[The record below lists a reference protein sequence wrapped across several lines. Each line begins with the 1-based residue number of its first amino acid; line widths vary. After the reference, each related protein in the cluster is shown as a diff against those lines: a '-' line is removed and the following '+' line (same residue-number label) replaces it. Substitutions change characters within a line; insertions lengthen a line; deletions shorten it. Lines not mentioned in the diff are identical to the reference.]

1 MDRIAEL
8 EKQLLAAQ
16 VRIARAEEEK
26 ARAEEGKARAE
37 EEKERAEEEKT
48 RAEEEKTR
56 AEEETRETTLFEYI
70 EACHDLIFANFTV
83 ETNKDITSKGSI
95 TNPGGRRCPYRL
107 EPWEDFLEEQRVILG
122 TLFSTFPAQTQAFR
136 SRHYLKTR
144 GQVIAATR
152 VGDEDALRLVL
163 QDLVAEPV
171 TSIVERFQDE
181 DAVKAEFDIGAG
193 IAFETRVNALAGSE
207 QGAGG
212 RPRTPDGTKLRPDQI
227 CAYRRDDGHSTG
239 RTMAYIIEH
248 KAPHKLTLPHLRVG
262 LRPMNIYEEVV
273 NRPTIPVPEEIDAR
287 FHYNADRLAA
297 AAVTQTFD
305 YMIQAGL
312 TYGCLTTGE
321 GFVFLKI
328 DWTHPITLFYHL
340 AEPVPEVDEHRSNF
354 LCCTAVSQVLAFTVL
369 ALDAQARQEHGQ
381 NDRRRAMES
390 LKTWAVDWDTIL
402 RSIPQSERAAP
413 PTSPAYKARTYK
425 GVDRSPYLLR
435 QNKAR
440 AAGERDRRVG
450 LAGRHPSP
458 ESDDDNGGEAR
469 MPDTPTPARRRRALR
484 DPARHPHGNSGPA
497 GPSSQHGRSSQRR
510 YCTQTCLLGLVVG
523 GALDEA
529 CPNVALHRRTDG
541 DHLHPVDHATWL
553 GLLRE
558 QLGRTLD
565 DGIVPLEKQGARG
578 VLFQVTLLAHGY
590 TFVSKATTA
599 SFIRELEHEAVVY
612 DRLRPLQGTRVP
624 VFLGAVDLREIGRT
638 YYYDIEVRIIY
649 LVLLSCGGRSLD
661 EIPVSDDAKIQRE
674 AIQSVRALHMH
685 GVVHTDVRDANVLW
699 NEETQ
704 RAMVIDFEQAVL
716 VEPPRPV
723 LAPVV
728 PNKRARRTGVQDT
741 NTTTVNK
748 PRSKSEVVRFK
759 MQEDILYTQLIFD

>member
-16 VRIARAEEEK
+16 AHIARVEEEKARAEEEK
-26 ARAEEGKARAE
+26 ARAEQ
-37 EEKERAEEEKT
+37 EKS
-48 RAEEEKTR
+48 R

-70 EACHDLIFANFTV
+70 QACHDLIFANFTV

-95 TNPGGRRCPYRL
+95 TNPGGRRCPI
-107 EPWEDFLEEQRVILG
+107 ILG
-122 TLFSTFPAQTQAFR
+122 TLFSSFPAQTEAFR
-136 SRHYLKTR
+136 SLHYLKTR
-144 GQVIAATR
+144 GQVIGRMR

-193 IAFETRVNALAGSE
+193 ITLKTRVNALAGSSQE
-207 QGAGG
+207 SAE
-212 RPRTPDGTKLRPDQI
+212 RPRTPDGMKLRPDQI
-227 CAYRRDDGHSTG
+227 CAYRRDDGHSTGTG

-248 KAPHKLTLPHLRVG
+248 KAPHKLTLPHLRLG

-273 NRPTIPVPEEIDAR
+273 NRPTIPVPEETEAR
-287 FHYNADRLAA
+287 FQYNSDRLAA

-312 TYGCLTTGE
+312 TYGCVTTGE

-328 DWTHPITLFYHL
+328 DWTHPITLLYHL
-340 AEPVPEVDEHRSNF
+340 AEPAAEVDEHRDN
-354 LCCTAVSQVLAFTVL
+354 LHCCTAVSQVLAFTVL

-381 NDRRRAMES
+381 NERWRAMEG
-390 LKTWAVDWDTIL
+390 LKTGAEDWDTIL
-402 RSIPQSERAAP
+402 RSIPLSERAAP
-413 PTSPAYKARTYK
+413 PTSPAYRPRNYK

-435 QNKAR
+435 RTRLWAI
-440 AAGERDRRVG
+440 GERDRRDSFTN
-450 LAGRHPSP
+450 RRPSP
-458 ESDDDNGGEAR
+458 GSDDGDGGDTQ
-469 MPDTPTPARRRRALR
+469 MPDTPTPARPRRSLR
-484 DPARHPHGNSGPA
+484 DVARRPRGNSSG
-497 GPSSQHGRSSQRR
+497 GGSSSQSGRASQRQ
-510 YCTQTCLLGLVVG
+510 YCTQACLLGLVAG
-523 GALDEA
+523 GVLDEG
-529 CPNVALHRRTDG
+529 CPNVTLHRRADG
-541 DHLHPVDHATWL
+541 DRRHPVDHATWL

-558 QLGRTLD
+558 QLGHTLD
-565 DGIVPLEKQGARG
+565 DGIMPLGKQGARG

-599 SFIRELEHEAVVY
+599 GFVRELEHEAAVY
-612 DRLRPLQGTRVP
+612 DRLRPLQGARVP
-624 VFLGAVDLREIGRT
+624 VFLGAVDLREVGRT
-638 YYYDIEVRIIY
+638 YYYDIDVRIIY

-661 EIPVSDDAKIQRE
+661 EMELSDAAKVERE

-704 RAMVIDFEQAVL
+704 RAMR
-716 VEPPRPV
+716 PRPV
-723 LAPVV
+723 LASVV
-728 PNKRARRTGVQDT
+728 PNKRARHTGVDT
-741 NTTTVNK
+741 KATTVSK
-748 PRSKSEVVRFK
+748 PRSKSDVVRFK
-759 MQEDILYTQLIFD
+759 MQEDILYTRSIFDRPS